1 MYMEEDVKRGMAL
14 LDERKP
20 DWRKY
25 VKLATLDMNEPA
37 QCILGQ
43 VYGNYYDGIDELAL
57 DSLIVMDYGF
67 FSRDIGDSWWDL
79 ADTWTALLTK
89 SHQDEVAV

>member
-14 LDERKP
+14 LDEKRP

-25 VKLATLDMNEPA
+25 VELAALDMNEPA

-43 VYGNYYDGIDELAL
+43 VYGNYYDGRDELAL
-57 DSLIVMDYGF
+57 DSLTVMDYGF
-67 FSRDIGDSWWDL
+67 FSRGISDSWYDL
-79 ADTWTALLTK
+79 TDTWVALLTE
-89 SHQDEVAV
+89 SQRDEVAV